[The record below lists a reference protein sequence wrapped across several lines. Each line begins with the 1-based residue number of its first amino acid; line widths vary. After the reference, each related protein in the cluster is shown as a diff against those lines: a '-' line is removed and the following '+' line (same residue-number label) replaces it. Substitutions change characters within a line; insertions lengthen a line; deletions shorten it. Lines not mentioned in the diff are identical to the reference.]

1 MKIRSLLFSL
11 MCLIALNVS
20 ITSCSDDDD
29 DYGRNDSGSTIELPQ
44 KRAYILNE
52 GTQGANN
59 ASISFYCPD
68 QADFF
73 VKDIFQT
80 QNNAKLGD
88 TGQDMIEYRNSI
100 YVAVNGSSY
109 MTRLNTAG
117 VEQARHAFTI
127 NGATPRYMAAD
138 DGYIYVT
145 LYGGKVVKLDAQ
157 TLEEKASLSLGNNL
171 EDIVECN
178 NKLYVANSYKKED
191 AQFVYLSDVFV
202 IDTKTFTLEKTL
214 TVTVNPNKL
223 TEANDKVFLI
233 SYGDYNATGY
243 TAQMID
249 PKDNNKITVIG
260 TATDMVADDERGM
273 IYFVNSETDYSNWPE
288 TSTINTFYSYNANTL
303 EKKDAS
309 FLKNA
314 PEELA
319 SSSVYSMSVNEAN
332 GDIYIA
338 TTLYSA
344 GNGIIYRFDQNGNF
358 ISKFDCGGQNPKKI
372 IFFN

>member
-1 MKIRSLLFSL
+1 M
-11 MCLIALNVS
+11 
-20 ITSCSDDDD
+20 
-29 DYGRNDSGSTIELPQ
+29 
-44 KRAYILNE
+44 
-52 GTQGANN
+52 
-59 ASISFYCPD
+59 
-68 QADFF
+68 
-73 VKDIFQT
+73 
-80 QNNAKLGD
+80 
-88 TGQDMIEYRNSI
+88 
-100 YVAVNGSSY
+100 
-109 MTRLNTAG
+109 
-117 VEQARHAFTI
+117 
-127 NGATPRYMAAD
+127 
-138 DGYIYVT
+138 
-145 LYGGKVVKLDAQ
+145 
-157 TLEEKASLSLGNNL
+157 
-171 EDIVECN
+171 
-178 NKLYVANSYKKED
+178 
-191 AQFVYLSDVFV
+191 
-202 IDTKTFTLEKTL
+202 EKTL

-233 SYGDYNATGY
+233 SYGDYGTVGY

-273 IYFVNSETDYSNWPE
+273 VYFVNSETDYSNWPE

-344 GNGIIYRFDQNGNF
+344 GNGTIYRFDQNGNF
-358 ISKFDCGGQNPKKI
+358 IDKFDCGGQNPKKI